1 MNGKPFRLKFHF
13 TISRK
18 LLTFF
23 VIVALV
29 PLGFVTFV
37 TLRRLQE
44 TMSRYN
50 QAAISTN
57 LRTAW
62 GVYNAELEKI
72 ADGIRILSLSPE
84 IKEKIIERDTGA
96 LKKRIRIS
104 KRILNVDLINLIDR
118 FGNVLCKTNNDH
130 DDYALKHLVREVL
143 KGKEIVSTE
152 VFTPKEVDIE
162 DDMRQTYAQQLTIRY
177 RFTPKARPLNI
188 EKKLMGMALVAL
200 VPVMNEEKVIGAVIG
215 VQFLARNFRVVD
227 KIVESVGEGT
237 ATIFQDDVRI
247 STNVRDLEGKRA
259 MGTRV
264 SEEVYNQVIK
274 EGRPWNSRAFVV
286 TDWYISSY
294 EPIKN
299 YWGDRIGI
307 LYVGTKEAFFT
318 PLSQAILRR
327 IYLIVIGALLF
338 TVLLSLKISRTFTQ
352 PILRIIEKTKVIAQ
366 GKLDTKID
374 VQSEDELGEL
384 AEALNTMST
393 KLLESRDEILTKQR
407 MERELEIAY
416 HVQKRLLIEKF
427 PEVEGLEIA
436 GECLPALEVGGDFY
450 DLLKIGDGYTNI
462 VIGDVAGKGMPAAMF
477 MGIVRSI
484 IRAEGFE
491 SLSASEVMAKAN
503 RLICLDSKSGMFVTI
518 FYAIYDEAKKRLEYC
533 NAGHVYPML
542 YDPDLEKFTY
552 LNTEGRPLGITT
564 ESNYVAKSCILK
576 EQQVVVLHT
585 DGVVEAVDANDV
597 PFGEGKLRAVIRE
610 SAHASA
616 DEIVQELKGAVNLH
630 RGNSPQSDD
639 ITLIVLK
646 VRSNPLRKEP
656 GS

>member
-1 MNGKPFRLKFHF
+1 MNMNLLRIRF

-18 LLTFF
+18 LLIFF

-29 PLGFVTFV
+29 PLGLVSAI

-44 TMSRYN
+44 TMSVYN
-50 QAAISTN
+50 QAKISTN
-57 LRTAW
+57 LKTAW
-62 GVYNAELEKI
+62 ETYSAELEKI
-72 ADGIRILSLSPE
+72 ADGVRILSSLPE
-84 IKEKIIERDTGA
+84 MKEKVLERDIDG
-96 LKKRIRIS
+96 LKKMITIS
-104 KRILNVDLINLIDR
+104 KRILNVDLINVIDR
-118 FGNVLCKTNNDH
+118 FGDVLCKTNNNL
-130 DDYALKHLVREVL
+130 DDYALKHLVREAL
-143 KGKEIVSTE
+143 KGKEIVSSE
-152 VFTPKEVDIE
+152 VFAPKEVDIE
-162 DDMRQTYAQQLTIRY
+162 DDMSQTYAQQLTVKY
-177 RFTPKARPLNI
+177 RFTPKARPINI

-200 VPVMNEEKVIGAVIG
+200 VPVMDEERVIG
-215 VQFLARNFRVVD
+215 VVMTAQFLTGNYKIVD

-247 STNVRDLEGKRA
+247 ATNVRDLEGKRA
-259 MGTRV
+259 IGTRV
-264 SEEVYNQVIK
+264 SEEVYNQVIR
-274 EGRPWNSRAFVV
+274 EGKPWNSRAFVV

-318 PLSQAILRR
+318 PLSESILRR
-327 IYLIVIGALLF
+327 IYLVVIGALVF
-338 TVLLSLKISRTFTQ
+338 TILLSLMISKTFTQ

-366 GKLDTKID
+366 GKLDTEID
-374 VQSEDELGEL
+374 VRGKDELGEL

-393 KLLESRDEILTKQR
+393 KLLESREEILTKQR

-427 PEVEGLEIA
+427 PELRGLEIA
-436 GECLPALEVGGDFY
+436 GECIPATEVGGDFY
-450 DLLKIGDGYTNI
+450 DLLQIGDGYSNI

-484 IRAEGFE
+484 VRAEGFE
-491 SLSASEVMAKAN
+491 SLSASEVMKKAN

-533 NAGHVYPML
+533 NAGHVYPVL
-542 YDPDLEKFTY
+542 YDPGSQKFTY

-564 ESNYVAKSCILK
+564 ESNYEAKSCTVD
-576 EQQVVVLHT
+576 EGQVVVLYT
-585 DGVVEAVDANDV
+585 DGLVEAVDGNDV
-597 PFGEGKLRAVIRE
+597 PFGEGRLRAIIRE
-610 SAHASA
+610 NAGASA
-616 DEIVQELKGAVNLH
+616 DDIVQKLKGAVDYH
-630 RGNSPQSDD
+630 RGDTPQSDD

-646 VRSNPLRKEP
+646 VR
-656 GS
+656 

>member
-1 MNGKPFRLKFHF
+1 MNMNVFRLKFHF

-18 LLTFF
+18 LLIFF
-23 VIVALV
+23 IIVALV
-29 PLGFVTFV
+29 PLGFVTAI
-37 TLRRLQE
+37 TLRRLEE
-44 TMSRYN
+44 TMRSYN
-50 QAAISTN
+50 QAKISTN
-57 LRTAW
+57 LKTAW
-62 GVYNAELEKI
+62 GMYNAELEKI
-72 ADGIRILSLSPE
+72 ADGIRILSSSPE
-84 IKEKIIERDTGA
+84 VKEKILERDVAG
-96 LKKRIRIS
+96 LKKKITIS
-104 KRILNVDLINLIDR
+104 KRILNVDLIDVIDR
-118 FGNVLCKTNNDH
+118 FGYVLCKTNNDL
-130 DDYALKHLVREVL
+130 DDHALKHLVREAL
-143 KGKEIVSTE
+143 KGKEIVSSE

-162 DDMRQTYAQQLTIRY
+162 DEVNQTYAQQLTIRY

-200 VPVMNEEKVIGAVIG
+200 APVMDEEKVIGAVMSA
-215 VQFLARNFRVVD
+215 QFLARNDKIVD

-247 STNVRDLEGKRA
+247 STNVRDSEGQRA
-259 MGTRV
+259 VGTRV

-318 PLSQAILRR
+318 PLSESILRR

-338 TVLLSLKISRTFTQ
+338 TILLSLKISKTFTQ

-366 GKLDTKID
+366 GKLDTEID
-374 VQSEDELGEL
+374 VQSSDELGEL
-384 AEALNTMST
+384 AEALNTMSA
-393 KLLESRDEILTKQR
+393 KLLESREEILTKQR

-427 PEVEGLEIA
+427 PEVKGLEIA
-436 GECLPALEVGGDFY
+436 GECVPATEVGGDFY
-450 DLLKIGDGYTNI
+450 DLLRIGDGYSNI
-462 VIGDVAGKGMPAAMF
+462 VIGDVAGKGMSAAMF

-503 RLICLDSKSGMFVTI
+503 RLVCLDSKSGMFVTI
-518 FYAIYDEAKKRLEYC
+518 FYAIYDEAKRRLEYC
-533 NAGHVYPML
+533 NAGHAYPIL
-542 YDPDLEKFTY
+542 YDPSSKRFTY

-564 ESNYVAKSCILK
+564 EGNYEAKSCTL
-576 EQQVVVLHT
+576 EEGQVVVLYT
-585 DGVVEAVDANDV
+585 DGVVEAVDGNDV

-610 SAHASA
+610 QAHASA
-616 DEIVQELKGAVNLH
+616 DEIVQKLKERINRH
-630 RGNSPQSDD
+630 RGNAPQSDD
-639 ITLIVLK
+639 ITLIVVK
-646 VRSNPLRKEP
+646 VR
-656 GS
+656 

>member
-1 MNGKPFRLKFHF
+1 MNVPPFRLKLHF

-18 LLTFF
+18 LLIFF

-29 PLGFVTFV
+29 PLGFVTAI
-37 TLRRLQE
+37 TLRRLQK
-44 TMSRYN
+44 TMSLYN
-50 QAAISTN
+50 QAKISTN

-62 GVYNAELEKI
+62 GIYNAELEKI
-72 ADGIRILSLSPE
+72 ADGIRIISSSPE
-84 IKEKIIERDTGA
+84 IKKKILERDIGG
-96 LKKRIRIS
+96 LKKRITIS
-104 KRILNVDLINLIDR
+104 KRILNVDLINVIDR
-118 FGNVLCKTNNDH
+118 FGDVFCKTNNDR

-143 KGKEIVSTE
+143 KGKEIVSSE
-152 VFTPKEVDIE
+152 VFTPKELDIE
-162 DDMRQTYAQQLTIRY
+162 DDMKQTYAQQLIVKY
-177 RFTPKARPLNI
+177 RFTPKARPINI

-200 VPVMNEEKVIGAVIG
+200 VPVMDEEKVIGAVMAT
-215 VQFLARNFRVVD
+215 QFLVRNYKIVD

-274 EGRPWNSRAFVV
+274 EGKPWNSRAFVV

-318 PLSQAILRR
+318 PLSESILRR

-352 PILRIIEKTKVIAQ
+352 PILRIIEKTKVMAQ

-374 VQSEDELGEL
+374 VLGKDELGEL
-384 AEALNTMST
+384 AEALNIMSA
-393 KLLESRDEILTKQR
+393 KLLENREEILTKQR

-427 PEVEGLEIA
+427 PEVKGLEIA
-436 GECLPALEVGGDFY
+436 GECLPAMEVGGDFY
-450 DLLKIGDGYTNI
+450 DLLQIGDGYSNI

-491 SLSASEVMAKAN
+491 SISASEVMRKAN

-533 NAGHVYPML
+533 NAGHIYPML
-542 YDPDLEKFTY
+542 YDPSFQKFTY

-564 ESNYVAKSCILK
+564 ESNYEAKSCRLEK
-576 EQQVVVLHT
+576 GQVVVLYT
-585 DGVVEAVDANDV
+585 DGLVEAVDGNDV
-597 PFGEGKLRAVIRE
+597 PFGEGELRTIIRE
-610 SAHASA
+610 NAHASA
-616 DEIVQELKGAVNLH
+616 DEIVQKLKGAVNLH
-630 RGNSPQSDD
+630 RGTAPQSDD

-646 VRSNPLRKEP
+646 VK
-656 GS
+656 

>member
-1 MNGKPFRLKFHF
+1 MNVNPLRLKFHF

-18 LLTFF
+18 LLIFF

-29 PLGFVTFV
+29 PLGFVTAM

-44 TMSRYN
+44 TMTLYN
-50 QAAISTN
+50 QDKISTN

-62 GVYNAELEKI
+62 GIYNAEQEKM
-72 ADGIRILSLSPE
+72 ADGIRILSSSPE
-84 IKEKIIERDTGA
+84 VKEKILERDIGG
-96 LKKRIRIS
+96 LKKKITIS
-104 KRILNVDLINLIDR
+104 KRILNVDLINVIDR
-118 FGNVLCKTNNDH
+118 FGDALCKTNNDL

-152 VFTPKEVDIE
+152 VFSPKEVDIE
-162 DDMRQTYAQQLTIRY
+162 DDIKQTYAQQLTVKY
-177 RFTPKARPLNI
+177 RFTPKARPLKI

-200 VPVMNEEKVIGAVIG
+200 APVVEEEKVIGAVMAA
-215 VQFLARNFRVVD
+215 QFLAGNYKIVD

-247 STNVRDLEGKRA
+247 STNVRDLEGQRA
-259 MGTRV
+259 VGTRV
-264 SEEVYNQVIK
+264 SEEVYNQVIM

-299 YWGDRIGI
+299 YWGDRVGI

-318 PLSQAILRR
+318 PLSESILRR
-327 IYLIVIGALLF
+327 VYLIAIGALLF
-338 TVLLSLKISRTFTQ
+338 TVLLSLKISKTFTQ
-352 PILRIIEKTKVIAQ
+352 PILRIIEKTKIMAQ

-374 VQSEDELGEL
+374 VKSKDELGEL
-384 AEALNTMST
+384 AEALNTMSAR
-393 KLLESRDEILTKQR
+393 LLESREEILTKQR

-427 PEVEGLEIA
+427 PTVKGLEIA
-436 GECLPALEVGGDFY
+436 GECVPALEVGGDFY
-450 DLLKIGDGYTNI
+450 DLLQIGDGYNNI

-491 SLSASEVMAKAN
+491 SLSASEVMKKAN
-503 RLICLDSKSGMFVTI
+503 RLVCLDSKSGMFVTI

-542 YDPDLEKFTY
+542 YDPNIQKFTY
-552 LNTEGRPLGITT
+552 LNTEGRPLGITM
-564 ESNYVAKSCILK
+564 ESNYEAKSCVLEEGQI
-576 EQQVVVLHT
+576 VVLYT
-585 DGVVEAVDANDV
+585 DGVVEAVDGNDV
-597 PFGEGKLRAVIRE
+597 PFGEGKLRTIIRE
-610 SAHASA
+610 NTHASA
-616 DEIVQELKGAVNLH
+616 GEIVQQLKAEIDVH
-630 RGNSPQSDD
+630 RGDTPQSDD
-639 ITLIVLK
+639 ITVIVLK
-646 VRSNPLRKEP
+646 VR
-656 GS
+656 